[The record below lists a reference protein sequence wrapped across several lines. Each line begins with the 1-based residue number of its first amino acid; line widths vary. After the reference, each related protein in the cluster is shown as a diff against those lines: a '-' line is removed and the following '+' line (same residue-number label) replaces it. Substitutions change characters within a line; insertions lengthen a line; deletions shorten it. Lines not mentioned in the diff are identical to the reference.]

1 VKARPGNGRR
11 SRDPALDQPILL
23 SEPLIAPALPSQG
36 AVPTGEVVTTG
47 YGKTSNAGFPN
58 ERREVFLDVT
68 PAVDLRSHL
77 PVREADHA
85 RNELHPQIR
94 PDGRSMRH
102 WVMSSSESSPE
113 ISLASA
119 ATRPIPP

>member
-1 VKARPGNGRR
+1 MKARPGNERR

-36 AVPTGEVVTTG
+36 AVPTGEVVTTR

-68 PAVDLRSHL
+68 PRWTCEGIYQFVKQITPGMNGTR
-77 PVREADHA
+77 
-85 RNELHPQIR
+85 IR

>member
-68 PAVDLRSHL
+68 PRWTCEGIYQFVKQIT
-77 PVREADHA
+77 PGM
-85 RNELHPQIR
+85 NLHPQIR

-113 ISLASA
+113 ISLPSA

>member
-36 AVPTGEVVTTG
+36 AVPTGEVVTTS
-47 YGKTSNAGFPN
+47 YGKTSNAGSFPN

-68 PAVDLRSHL
+68 PRWTC
-77 PVREADHA
+77 EAIYQFVKPITPGMNCT
-85 RNELHPQIR
+85 RIR

>member
-1 VKARPGNGRR
+1 
-11 SRDPALDQPILL
+11 LL

-68 PAVDLRSHL
+68 PRWTCEGIYQFVKQITPGMNCIRKSGQTAGACGTGRCRHRNRLL
-77 PVREADHA
+77 KYLWPVR
-85 RNELHPQIR
+85 Q
-94 PDGRSMRH
+94 PDLSHR
-102 WVMSSSESSPE
+102 E
-113 ISLASA
+113 
-119 ATRPIPP
+119 

>member
-1 VKARPGNGRR
+1 
-11 SRDPALDQPILL
+11 LL

-36 AVPTGEVVTTG
+36 AVPTGEVVTTS
-47 YGKTSNAGFPN
+47 YGKTSNAGSFPN

-68 PAVDLRSHL
+68 PRWTC
-77 PVREADHA
+77 EAIYQFVKPITPGMNCTRKSGQTA
-85 RNELHPQIR
+85 
-94 PDGRSMRH
+94 RSMRH

>member
-1 VKARPGNGRR
+1 
-11 SRDPALDQPILL
+11 LL

-68 PAVDLRSHL
+68 PRWTCEGIYQFVKH
-77 PVREADHA
+77 DHA

-102 WVMSSSESSPE
+102 WVMSSWGIVS
-113 ISLASA
+113 
-119 ATRPIPP
+119 

>member
-1 VKARPGNGRR
+1 
-11 SRDPALDQPILL
+11 LL

-68 PAVDLRSHL
+68 PR
-77 PVREADHA
+77 
-85 RNELHPQIR
+85 
-94 PDGRSMRH
+94 
-102 WVMSSSESSPE
+102 
-113 ISLASA
+113 
-119 ATRPIPP
+119 

>member
-1 VKARPGNGRR
+1 MKARPGNGRR

-68 PAVDLRSHL
+68 PRWTCEGIYH
-77 PVREADHA
+77 PTMN
-85 RNELHPQIR
+85 RN
-94 PDGRSMRH
+94 
-102 WVMSSSESSPE
+102 
-113 ISLASA
+113 ASQHR
-119 ATRPIPP
+119 TWITGNVGK

>member
-1 VKARPGNGRR
+1 M
-11 SRDPALDQPILL
+11 L

-36 AVPTGEVVTTG
+36 AVPTGEVVTTSYG
-47 YGKTSNAGFPN
+47 KTSYGKTSNAGSFPN

-68 PAVDLRSHL
+68 PRWTC
-77 PVREADHA
+77 EAIYQFVKPITPGMNCT
-85 RNELHPQIR
+85 RIR

>member
-36 AVPTGEVVTTG
+36 AVSTGEVVTTG

-58 ERREVFLDVT
+58 ERRDPARRPEHAALGDV
-68 PAVDLRSHL
+68 VIGIVS
-77 PVREADHA
+77 
-85 RNELHPQIR
+85 
-94 PDGRSMRH
+94 
-102 WVMSSSESSPE
+102 
-113 ISLASA
+113 
-119 ATRPIPP
+119 

>member
-68 PAVDLRSHL
+68 PRWTCEGIYQFVKQIT
-77 PVREADHA
+77 P
-85 RNELHPQIR
+85 RNELHPQIG

-102 WVMSSSESSPE
+102 WVMSSWESPSE

>member
-1 VKARPGNGRR
+1 
-11 SRDPALDQPILL
+11 LL

-68 PAVDLRSHL
+68 PRWTCEGIYQFVKPITPGMNCTRKSG
-77 PVREADHA
+77 
-85 RNELHPQIR
+85 Q
-94 PDGRSMRH
+94 DGRSMRH

>member
-36 AVPTGEVVTTG
+36 AVPTGEVVTTS
-47 YGKTSNAGFPN
+47 YGKTSNAGSFPN

-68 PAVDLRSHL
+68 PRWTC
-77 PVREADHA
+77 EAIYQFVK
-85 RNELHPQIR
+85 PIT
-94 PDGRSMRH
+94 
-102 WVMSSSESSPE
+102 PE
-113 ISLASA
+113 
-119 ATRPIPP
+119 

>member
-1 VKARPGNGRR
+1 M
-11 SRDPALDQPILL
+11 L
-23 SEPLIAPALPSQG
+23 SEPFIAPALPSQG

-47 YGKTSNAGFPN
+47 YGKTGNAGFPN

-68 PAVDLRSHL
+68 PRWTCEGIYQFVKPITPGMNCTRML
-77 PVREADHA
+77 
-85 RNELHPQIR
+85 R

>member
-58 ERREVFLDVT
+58 ERREVFLDGT
-68 PAVDLRSHL
+68 PRWTCEGIYQFVK
-77 PVREADHA
+77 
-85 RNELHPQIR
+85 QITPGMNCIR
-94 PDGRSMRH
+94 KSGQT
-102 WVMSSSESSPE
+102 
-113 ISLASA
+113 AGA
-119 ATRPIPP
+119 CGTG

>member
-47 YGKTSNAGFPN
+47 YGKTSIAGFPN

-68 PAVDLRSHL
+68 PRWTCQGIYQFVKQITPGMNCIANPARR
-77 PVREADHA
+77 PEHA
-85 RNELHPQIR
+85 ALGDVVI
-94 PDGRSMRH
+94 GIVS
-102 WVMSSSESSPE
+102 
-113 ISLASA
+113 
-119 ATRPIPP
+119 

>member
-1 VKARPGNGRR
+1 MKARPGNGRR

-36 AVPTGEVVTTG
+36 AVPTGEVVTTR

-68 PAVDLRSHL
+68 PRWTCEGIYQFVK
-77 PVREADHA
+77 PITPGM
-85 RNELHPQIR
+85 NC
-94 PDGRSMRH
+94 
-102 WVMSSSESSPE
+102 
-113 ISLASA
+113 
-119 ATRPIPP
+119 TRKSGQTAGACGTG